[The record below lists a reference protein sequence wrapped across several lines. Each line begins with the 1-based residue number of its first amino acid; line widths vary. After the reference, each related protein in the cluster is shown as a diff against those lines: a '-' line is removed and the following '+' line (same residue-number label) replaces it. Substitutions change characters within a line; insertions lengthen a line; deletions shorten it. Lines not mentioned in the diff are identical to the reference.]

1 MGGGLD
7 VGAHFNDPHSKI
19 NKRSP
24 STETCELTESLS
36 GFCDDGDETLVFTIS
51 ISVQVK
57 SQKRYDIR
65 KYSSIP

>member
-7 VGAHFNDPHSKI
+7 VRTQFNEPHSKI

-36 GFCDDGDETLVFTIS
+36 EFCVDGDETLVFTIS

-57 SQKRYDIR
+57 SQRRYDIR
-65 KYSSIP
+65 KYSSVP